1 MNTVLCMAVSD
12 EGLIE
17 GGSFLL
23 CALCRGWFTCYI
35 LSAVLGHI
43 FRLVAGSVDLP
54 EHEKAAVTWHH

>member
-23 CALCRGWFTCYI
+23 CALSKGWFTCYI
-35 LSAVLGHI
+35 LSAVPGHI
-43 FRLVAGSVDLP
+43 FRLVTGSVDLP
-54 EHEKAAVTWHH
+54 KH